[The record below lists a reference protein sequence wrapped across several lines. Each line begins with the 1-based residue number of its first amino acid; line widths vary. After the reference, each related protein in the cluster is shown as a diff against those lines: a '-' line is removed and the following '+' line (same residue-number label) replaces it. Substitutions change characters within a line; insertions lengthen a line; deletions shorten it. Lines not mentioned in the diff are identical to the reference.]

1 MINNYEYQSDA
12 NIECLLEDVGYLERK
27 KVLLKIVDEFS
38 KENIGWGLG
47 CSANLF
53 LRGIVDEFHDFDLI
67 VDGNDIPKA
76 QKVMENLKAKLIGTG
91 GNGFC
96 ESDHY
101 FHYQLGIVDVEII
114 AGFRVKTYNTE
125 YVYSY
130 NFKEIDFC
138 TIYEENKIT
147 IPMIPMEA
155 QYLLYSMM
163 EGWQLRRRF
172 KRILIQEYLR
182 EIIEHRSILQKALEK
197 DLPNW
202 IKRNV
207 RELLED

>member
-1 MINNYEYQSDA
+1 MINNYEYQSEA

-27 KVLLKIVDEFS
+27 KVLLKIVEEFS
-38 KENIGWGLG
+38 RANIGWGLA

-53 LRGIVDEFHDFDLI
+53 LRGIVDEFHDYDLI
-67 VDGNDIPKA
+67 VDSNDIPKA
-76 QKVMENLKAKLIGTG
+76 NEVMKSLKAELLGTG

-96 ESDHY
+96 ESDYY

-114 AGFRVKTYNTE
+114 AGFRVKTYSCE
-125 YVYSY
+125 YVYGY
-130 NFKEIDFC
+130 NPREIDVC
-138 TIYEENKIT
+138 SIYEENKIT
-147 IPMIPMEA
+147 IPMIPIEA

-182 EIIEHRSILQKALEK
+182 EEIKYRCFLERALEK

>member
-27 KVLLKIVDEFS
+27 EVLLKIVDEFS
-38 KENIGWGLG
+38 KGNISWGLG

-53 LRGIVDEFHDFDLI
+53 LRGIVDEFHDYDLI
-67 VDGNDIPKA
+67 VDAKDVPKA
-76 QKVMENLKAKLIGTG
+76 KKIMENLKAKFIGTG

-96 ESDHY
+96 ESDQY
-101 FHYQLGIVDVEII
+101 WHYQLGIVDIEII
-114 AGFRVKTYNTE
+114 SGFRVRTYGSE

-130 NFKEIDFC
+130 NPKEIDIC

-182 EIIEHRSILQKALEK
+182 EEIKYHCILENSLKTN
-197 DLPNW
+197 LPNW